1 MEYQRPEKLKTN
13 NIAFIMDI
21 QLIEKVL
28 IEYGFQADLVEFKPF
43 GTGHINST
51 WLLTVQNKA
60 ERYILQSINRN
71 VFKEPEIIAANVKLI
86 ADYLK
91 KHNPDYLF
99 VGAIPT
105 RNGEEMAYV
114 EDIYWRLT
122 AFINNSISFDTLSDP
137 DQAYEAAMQFG
148 RLNRLLSDFDASQL
162 RETIPGFHDLGLR
175 YRQFSE
181 ALENTTES
189 IRKKASAEIQK
200 AINYSFILEYYNS
213 YKNSNDFPDR
223 AMHHDTKISNMLFD
237 KDTMKGICVIDLDT
251 MMSGKFISDLG
262 DMMRTYLC
270 AFSENEPD
278 TDKIFIRIEY
288 FEAII
293 KGYLHEMGPILTQV
307 EKDLILFSGKYIIYM
322 QAIRFLSDFLNGN
335 IYYPTAYPEQ
345 NLDRARNQFKLL
357 AEFFEKEKILQDIV
371 NKCLKDS

>member
-1 MEYQRPEKLKTN
+1 
-13 NIAFIMDI
+13 MDK

-28 IEYGFQADLVEFKPF
+28 SEYGFQTDKVSYKPF

-51 WLLTVQNKA
+51 WLISVQNSS
-60 ERYILQSINRN
+60 EQYILQSINRN
-71 VFKEPEIIAANVKLI
+71 VFKEPEIIAANVKLLS
-86 ADYLK
+86 DYLK

-99 VGAIPT
+99 VGAIPS
-105 RNGEEMAYV
+105 RDGNEMAYV
-114 EDIYWRLT
+114 GDIFWRLT
-122 AFINNSISFDTLSDP
+122 NFINNSVSFDTLSDP
-137 DQAYEAAMQFG
+137 QQAYEAAMQFG
-148 RLNRLLSDFDASQL
+148 RLNRLLADFDASQL

-175 YRQFSE
+175 YQQFVD
-181 ALENTTES
+181 AHENTNES
-189 IRKKASAEIQK
+189 LKQKAASEIQK
-200 AINYSFILEYYNS
+200 AKHYSFILDYFNS
-213 YKNSNDFPDR
+213 FKNSPDFPDR

-293 KGYLHEMGPILTQV
+293 RGYLHEMGSILTKV
-307 EKDLILFSGKYIIYM
+307 EKDLILFSGKYLIYM
-322 QAIRFLSDFLNGN
+322 QAIRFLSDFLNGS
-335 IYYPTAYPEQ
+335 IYYPISYPEQ

-357 AEFFEKEKILQDIV
+357 AEFFDKEKILVDIV
-371 NKCLKDS
+371 NQCLNDTTGNIF